1 MNYISRDIEKTIKK
15 AAESY
20 AAIVI
25 TGPRQVGKTTALREI
40 AKTEK
45 TPRRYVTLDDLEARK
60 LAATSPETFLAIYPP
75 PVMIDEVQ
83 YAPELFS
90 YIKIAVDNGAPP
102 ASFFLTGSQSF
113 RLSKLS
119 NESLAGR
126 AAVFHMPSLSQNEI
140 FGGGKI
146 GENGGGKNE
155 EFVGNKNRKN
165 AEEQSGGLPFSVSLE
180 SFQERLLW
188 RTPVRI
194 NEMFERIW
202 RGSLP
207 GFISGKFPDRD
218 IFYSSYVSTYIN
230 RDIGDMSPGTDSFGF
245 SDFIRAA
252 ACRIGQILNIHDIA
266 ADVGVTDETAKRWLS
281 LLERSG
287 VVYYLRPYSNNLLKR
302 TISKPKLY
310 FFDTGLVAFLTKY
323 SSPEILQN
331 GALAGAIFENY
342 VISEILKSYQNNGAE
357 AVMHYYRDRD
367 GKEIDLILESDGAL
381 HPIEIKKTVSPSG
394 SAAKAFS
401 VLDKASVP
409 RGAGAIICTK
419 NELSAANE
427 KIFILP
433 VWAV

>member
-1 MNYISRDIEKTIKK
+1 
-15 AAESY
+15 
-20 AAIVI
+20 
-25 TGPRQVGKTTALREI
+25 
-40 AKTEK
+40 
-45 TPRRYVTLDDLEARK
+45 
-60 LAATSPETFLAIYPP
+60 
-75 PVMIDEVQ
+75 MIDEVQ

-126 AAVFHMPSLSQNEI
+126 AAVFHLPALSQNEI
-140 FGGGKI
+140 Y
-146 GENGGGKNE
+146 
-155 EFVGNKNRKN
+155 
-165 AEEQSGGLPFSVSLE
+165 QSGGKTGESESGAPFSVSLE
-180 SFQERLLW
+180 SFRERTLG
-188 RTPVRI
+188 RTPADI
-194 NEMFERIW
+194 NEMFGRIW

-230 RDIGDMSPGTDSFGF
+230 RDIGDLSPGTDSLGF

-266 ADVGVTDETAKRWLS
+266 ADVGVTDDTAKRWLS
-281 LLERSG
+281 LLERSDIIF
-287 VVYYLRPYSNNLLKR
+287 YLNPYSNNLLKR

-323 SSPEILQN
+323 SSPEILGS

-342 VISEILKSYQNNGAE
+342 VISEILKSYQNNGVEPIA
-357 AVMHYYRDRD
+357 HYYRDRD
-367 GKEIDLILESDGAL
+367 GKEIDLILESNGAL

-394 SAAKAFS
+394 GAAKAFS

-419 NELSAANE
+419 NELSAVDE
-427 KIFILP
+427 KTYILP

>member
-1 MNYISRDIEKTIKK
+1 MDYIKRDIEKTIKK
-15 AAESY
+15 AAEHY
-20 AAIVI
+20 AAIVV
-25 TGPRQVGKTTALREI
+25 TGPRQVGKTTALCEI
-40 AKTEK
+40 AKTENP
-45 TPRRYVTLDDLEARK
+45 PRRYVTLDDLEARK

-126 AAVFHMPSLSQNEI
+126 AAVFHLPSLSQNEI
-140 FGGGKI
+140 YQSGVKKDDSGVEQN
-146 GENGGGKNE
+146 GENEGG
-155 EFVGNKNRKN
+155 
-165 AEEQSGGLPFSVSLE
+165 APFSVSLE
-180 SFQERLLW
+180 SFRERILG
-188 RTPVRI
+188 RTPADI
-194 NEMFERIW
+194 NEMFGRIW

-230 RDIGDMSPGTDSFGF
+230 RDIGDLSPGTDSFGF

-266 ADVGVTDETAKRWLS
+266 ADVGVTDDTAKRWLS
-281 LLERSG
+281 LLERSDIIF
-287 VVYYLRPYSNNLLKR
+287 YLNPYSNNLLKR

-323 SSPEILQN
+323 SSPEILGS

-342 VISEILKSYQNNGAE
+342 VISEILKSYQNNGVEPIA
-357 AVMHYYRDRD
+357 HYYRDKD
-367 GKEIDLILESDGAL
+367 GKEIDLILESNGAL

-394 SAAKAFS
+394 SAARAFS

-409 RGAGAIICTK
+409 RGAGAVICTK
-419 NELSAANE
+419 NELSAVDE
-427 KIFILP
+427 KTYILP